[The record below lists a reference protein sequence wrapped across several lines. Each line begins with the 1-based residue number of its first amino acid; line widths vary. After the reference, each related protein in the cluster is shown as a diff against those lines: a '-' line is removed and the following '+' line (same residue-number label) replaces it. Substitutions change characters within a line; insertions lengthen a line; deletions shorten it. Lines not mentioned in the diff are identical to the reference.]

1 MDNWPGAEQLQDT
14 TKLKSRVYFLGYTYT
29 GASSHLRDVMQNLI
43 RDMVSDKLNWYSGDP
58 L

>member
-1 MDNWPGAEQLQDT
+1 MDNWSGAEQLQDT

-43 RDMVSDKLNWYSGDP
+43 RDMVSDKLN
-58 L
+58 